1 MLWLLK
7 VGLLAY
13 AGFGALLYFGQ
24 RSMMYLPVGE
34 NPADDLSVEWVSA
47 DDARLKLWVVGESAD
62 HAVIYFGG
70 NAEDVYFNAAPL
82 RQRLPGA
89 SVYLV
94 NYRGYGGSSGEPSEA
109 ALFADA
115 LRVFDHVAARHARVS
130 VVGRSLGSGVATFLA
145 AQREVHRL
153 VLVTPPDSALA
164 IAQRLYPVYPMR
176 LMLKDRFESTRH
188 AATVRAPVLVL
199 VAADDT
205 LIPPQHSRRLAES
218 FTSTVVQYTEISD
231 AGHNDIGSDPG
242 YWESLAGFLVD

>member
-7 VGLLAY
+7 IGLLAY

-24 RSMMYLPVGE
+24 RSMMYLTVGE
-34 NPADDLSVEWVSA
+34 NPADDTSVEWLDA
-47 DDARLKLWVVGESAD
+47 DGSRLKLWVLGDVGE

-82 RQRLPGA
+82 RQRLPDA
-89 SVYLV
+89 TVYLV
-94 NYRGYGGSSGEPSEA
+94 NYRGYGGSTGEPSES

-115 LRVFDHVAARHARVS
+115 LRVFDHVVARHARVS

-145 AQREVHRL
+145 AQRKVHRL

-188 AATVRAPVLVL
+188 AATVTAPVLVL
-199 VAADDT
+199 VGAEDT

-218 FTSTVVQYTEISD
+218 FRSATVQYTEIAD
-231 AGHNDIGSDPG
+231 AGHNDIGSEPG
-242 YWESLAGFLVD
+242 YWDSITDFLAD